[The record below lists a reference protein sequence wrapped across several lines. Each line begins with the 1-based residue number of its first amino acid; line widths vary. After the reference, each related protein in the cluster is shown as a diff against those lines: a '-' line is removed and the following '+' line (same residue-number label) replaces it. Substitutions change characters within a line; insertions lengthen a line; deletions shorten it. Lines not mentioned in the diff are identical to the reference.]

1 MSQKIMTEIHGI
13 SPEELKESIIT
24 DVKKELVNLV
34 EKLNLFTKPQEE
46 FLTRKEAAKLL
57 KISLVTITDWNKK
70 GILNPYRLGNLIRYK
85 KSELEEAM
93 VQINQEQ

>member
-13 SPEELKESIIT
+13 SPEELKESILT

-46 FLTRKEAAKLL
+46 FLTRKEAAEML

-70 GILNPYRLGNLIRYK
+70 RILNPYRLGNLIRYK

>member
-13 SPEELKESIIT
+13 SPEELKESILT

-34 EKLNLFTKPQEE
+34 EKLNLFNKPQEE

-93 VQINQEQ
+93 VQINQE

>member
-1 MSQKIMTEIHGI
+1 MSQRIMTEIHGI
-13 SPEELKESIIT
+13 SPEELKESILT

-34 EKLNLFTKPQEE
+34 EKLNLFNKPQEE
-46 FLTRKEAAKLL
+46 FLTRKEAAKML

>member
-13 SPEELKESIIT
+13 SPEELKESILT

-34 EKLNLFTKPQEE
+34 EKLNLFKKPQEE
-46 FLTRKEAAKLL
+46 FLTRKEAAKML

-93 VQINQEQ
+93 VQINQQQ